1 MSQYEPMTCK
11 CCGAP
16 LSRYYGGWKCDYCG
30 TQYAQVQKQEGPAEL
45 RIVRTSARV
54 SHLKAKIHVPVKLVQ
69 MDPERAS
76 KFAASSIMEEFS
88 DTIAKQ
94 MKLTAERSYD
104 GDYVV
109 QGEIGVVFPETYS
122 SEIDWGTVKT

>member
-16 LSRYYGGWKCDYCG
+16 LSRYYAGWKCDYCG
-30 TQYAQVQKQEGPAEL
+30 TQYVSEKEDPVEL
-45 RIVRTSARV
+45 RIVSTPARV
-54 SHLKAKIHVPVKLVQ
+54 SHLKAQTHIPVKLVQ

-76 KFAASSIMEEFS
+76 EVAVAILANKLSEAATE
-88 DTIAKQ
+88 Q
-94 MKLTAERSYD
+94 MKLTAECSYD

-122 SEIDWGTVKT
+122 SEIDWGTVKA